1 MNTFLA
7 VGLVQISV
15 RILEIVG
22 NIFTHMPSKPSVRP
36 GSREALVQGLGPRDL
51 YLIIALLVIFKELL
65 ELLISSI
72 LIF

>member
-1 MNTFLA
+1 M
-7 VGLVQISV
+7 SV

-51 YLIIALLVIFKELL
+51 YLISHPYLFSSLLSKVWLV
-65 ELLISSI
+65 SPGQCCGTANNR
-72 LIF
+72 